1 MNHQHGYSLHLHDD
15 SNLTLNAA
23 HHGLSPGGWVDIGP
37 ITIHADD
44 MAALADILESV
55 SKMARSVA
63 ADQQYEQVEYEQVEA
78 ES

>member
-1 MNHQHGYSLHLHDD
+1 MNPDHTYTLHLHDD
-15 SNLTLNAA
+15 FDLAVDAGRHTRSS
-23 HHGLSPGGWVDIGP
+23 GGGGWVDIGP

-44 MAALADILESV
+44 MAALADTLDRA

-63 ADQQYEQVEYEQVEA
+63 ADQQYEQGEA